1 MSSILQATPNFSTFV
16 RHGEKWPFL
25 YFADVLE
32 YLLQMTIGKNS
43 LFYPFIQSKQTLN
56 NSPPPPP
63 QNSKLVFVMSGH
75 WRVGW
80 WISIWVI
87 CWHIPDYCV
96 CLPLSTTKQ
105 FFFCSE
111 FLPVQKWTLRAVSS
125 LQVNGCEARAAS
137 KASFQPGG
145 FSGGWRWS
153 FSAALGQSS
162 MGGFLYHT
170 DTKYWKT
177 DRSKKTNW
185 MYCYE
190 EAKHCK

>member
-25 YFADVLE
+25 YFADVLQ

-56 NSPPPPP
+56 NSPSSPT
-63 QNSKLVFVMSGH
+63 SKLQVSVCNVRSLTS
-75 WRVGW
+75 RW

-190 EAKHCK
+190 EAKRCK